1 MRAILRGRLVVDS
14 LRGINSDIGVV
25 VDNGIII
32 DVGRFSDVVKN
43 AGNRDV
49 REFDGIICPALI
61 NAHTHLELS
70 SFRKNQFHHSD
81 FVDWVIK
88 LVNAR
93 LSMMSADV
101 GPDCRRAK
109 REAEEGGTGFFVNV
123 GNDFDLNRSLGDNQL
138 FAFEQIGINES
149 SSEKIFARSREIV
162 FAESR
167 VRTAL
172 AVHAPYSV
180 SPSLMKSIKSY
191 NNLRGC
197 VTSIHLSETVD
208 EVEFVMSGTGRMT
221 DLLNQRV
228 GKWQFNPSG
237 MSPVEY
243 VDSLGLLDNRTLCV
257 HCVFT
262 DEKDL
267 DIMSKRGSAVSV
279 CVRSNRELSGHVPA
293 LEKFLQKGVRVLI
306 GTDSLASSPDLD
318 MFSEIAAFYSEFHG
332 VVTPEQVFRSATYD
346 AAEFL
351 GIANSF
357 GSISAGT
364 IAALVYAPFDG
375 KGEEVLEYLATGAQG
390 KIMKVHL

>member
-1 MRAILRGRLVVDS
+1 M
-14 LRGINSDIGVV
+14 GVV

-32 DVGRFSDVVKN
+32 NVGRFSDVVKN

-49 REFDGIICPALI
+49 HEFDGVICPALI

-70 SFRKNQFHHSD
+70 SFRSSQFQHSD
-81 FVDWVIK
+81 FVEWVIK

-93 LSMMSADV
+93 LSMMSVDV

-149 SSEKIFARSREIV
+149 SSGKIFARSSEV
-162 FAESR
+162 ASAESQ

-172 AVHAPYSV
+172 AVHSPYSV

-191 NNLRGC
+191 NNLRGS
-197 VTSIHLSETVD
+197 VTSIHLSETSD
-208 EVEFVMSGTGRMT
+208 ELEFVMSGTGRMS
-221 DLLNQRV
+221 DLLSQRV
-228 GKWQFNPSG
+228 GKWQFNPAG

-243 VDSLGLLDNRTLCV
+243 VDSLGMLDNRTLCV

-262 DEKDL
+262 DERDL
-267 DIMSKRGSAVSV
+267 DIMSKRGSAVAV

-293 LEKFLQKGVRVLI
+293 VEKFFQNGLKVLI
-306 GTDSLASSPDLD
+306 GTDSRASSPDLD

-351 GIANSF
+351 GIANTF

-364 IAALVYAPFDG
+364 KAALVYAPFDG
-375 KGEEVLEYLATGAQG
+375 KGEDVLEYLATGAQG
-390 KIMKVHL
+390 KTMKVHL